1 MTASGKSAY
10 GLRPNT
16 PLKKGHAMRKIPI
29 GLAVIAGLLLTSCS
43 VGSSAGSS
51 VGPATEEAAAEALK
65 GKNITL
71 IVPFDPGGGYDAYA
85 RMLAPKLG
93 EELGATV
100 VVKNKPGAGGIL
112 ATNELVNQKADG
124 TTIALFNG
132 PGHLGAAL
140 AQTDGVNYDAN
151 AISYIGQISSE
162 PDVVVTAGNNAQIS
176 DVPSMNAKRFAATGP
191 GSNEY
196 VDPVVINELLGW
208 NNEIVTGFVSS
219 NEASLAVV
227 QGNVELH
234 SRSLGSQQ
242 PGIKAG
248 DLKPILVI
256 GENNG
261 EEGIEGIPTLAESV
275 PANKKE
281 LAELHSQLVSSG
293 RIIGAP
299 PEVPETTLNV
309 LRDAFETVVSDP
321 AFQKAAEQSGR
332 PVHFQSGEDVQT
344 LVSGL
349 MQSPAEYVDLVKKA
363 YTG

>member
-1 MTASGKSAY
+1 
-10 GLRPNT
+10 
-16 PLKKGHAMRKIPI
+16 MRKILV
-29 GLAVIAGLLLTSCS
+29 GVAVTAALVLTGCS
-43 VGSSAGSS
+43 AASSA
-51 VGPATEEAAAEALK
+51 GPATEEEATETLK
-65 GKNITL
+65 GKTITL
-71 IVPFDPGGGYDAYA
+71 VVPFDPGGGYDAYA
-85 RMLAPKLG
+85 RMLAPELG

-100 VVKNKPGAGGIL
+100 VVENKPGAGGIL
-112 ATNELVNQKADG
+112 ATNELINQKPDG

-162 PDVVVTAGNNAQIS
+162 PDVVVAAGTNAQIS
-176 DVPSMNAKRFAATGP
+176 DVSSMNGKRFAATGP

-208 NNEIVTGFVSS
+208 NNDIVTGFASS
-219 NEASLAVV
+219 NEASLAVA
-227 QGNVELH
+227 QGNIELH

-248 DLKPILVI
+248 DLKPVLVI
-256 GENNG
+256 GENRG
-261 EEGIEGIPTLAESV
+261 EEGIEGVPTLAESV
-275 PANKKE
+275 PADKKE
-281 LAELHSQLVSSG
+281 LAELHSELVSSG

-321 AFQKAAEQSGR
+321 SFQKAAEQSGR
-332 PVHFQSGEDVQT
+332 PVHFTSGEDVQT
-344 LVSGL
+344 MVSAL
-349 MQSPAEYVDLVKKA
+349 MQSPTEYVDLVKKA